1 MTNPQKGTIY
11 SILCALSRYRKMKTR
26 LRDHFGLV
34 GVSHKPLHKRLNMQ
48 QKILIVGGV
57 ALGSKAAC
65 RFKRLEPRSKVTI
78 IDRDKFVSYGG
89 CGIPFYVSGDVSD
102 VNDLRKTSF
111 HMLRDEA
118 FFKDCKDIEVLTET
132 QATRIDREKKQL
144 HIVRKG
150 GTPDVLDYDKL
161 VLGTGSR
168 PRKLMI
174 PGADLPMVH
183 TSANLSDAQAIK
195 ELVTKGQ
202 VEKAVIVGGGFIG
215 LEMAEA
221 LADMWEVDTT
231 IVEYFDQIMP
241 GFVSPQFAKMAQGQM
256 EKNGVHF
263 LLNEEVQAIEGTH
276 TVEAVVTNKRRIE
289 ADLVIIAIGS
299 APNIELA
306 REAGLRIGPTGA
318 ISVDE
323 HMQTS
328 DPFIYSGGDC
338 AEIRNLV
345 TGQPGYYPL
354 GSMANRQGRVIG
366 TNLAGGSAVFK
377 GAVGSFV
384 VKTFDAALA
393 GTGLSLE
400 GARRAGFDAVSVQ
413 VAQLD
418 RAHFYPEKGML
429 HLELV
434 LERKTRRILG
444 IQGFGEQGDA
454 VVGRINMVAAIL
466 EDRPTVERLSNVELA
481 YSPPFTS
488 AMDVL
493 NALANAAENM
503 LDGHYKPIDADGFTE
518 KWVNGNGNLLILDC
532 RAKQDGEAYA
542 KKYPDRWINIPQDEL
557 RRRAEEIPKDKD
569 LILICNTGVRSYE
582 AQLNLR
588 EMGITNPVSVQ
599 GGIVTLNKCGLDL

>member
-1 MTNPQKGTIY
+1 MTQNI
-11 SILCALSRYRKMKTR
+11 
-26 LRDHFGLV
+26 V
-34 GVSHKPLHKRLNMQ
+34 
-48 QKILIVGGV
+48 IVGGV

-65 RFKRLEPRSKVTI
+65 RFKRLEPGSTVTI
-78 IDRDKFVSYGG
+78 IDQDRFVSYGG

-102 VNDLRKTSF
+102 VDDLRKTSF

-118 FFKDCKDIEVLTET
+118 FFRDCKDIEVLTCTRAE
-132 QATRIDREKKQL
+132 RIDRTSKRL
-144 HIVRKG
+144 HIRRSDG
-150 GTPDVLDYDKL
+150 STDTLAYDKL

-168 PRKLMI
+168 PRRLTI

-183 TSANLSDAQAIK
+183 TAANLNDAKAIK
-195 ELVTKGQ
+195 DLVTQGQ
-202 VEKAVIVGGGFIG
+202 VERAVIIGGGFIG

-231 IVEYFDQIMP
+231 VIEYFDQIMP
-241 GFVSPQFAKMAQGQM
+241 GFVSPQFARMAQRQM
-256 EKNGVHF
+256 EKHGVHF
-263 LLNEEVQAIEGTH
+263 FLEEKATAIEGGD
-276 TVEAVVTNKRRIE
+276 TVEAVVTDKRRLE
-289 ADLVIIAIGS
+289 TDLVIIAVG
-299 APNIELA
+299 AMPNMGLA

-318 ISVDE
+318 IAVNE

-328 DPFIYSGGDC
+328 DPTIYAGGDC

-345 TGQPGYYPL
+345 TDKPGYFPL

-366 TNLAGGSAVFK
+366 TNLAGGNAVFK

-400 GARRAGFDAVSVQ
+400 MARRAGLDAVSVQ

-418 RAHFYPEKGML
+418 RAHFYPDKAML

-434 LERKTRRILG
+434 VERESRRILG
-444 IQGFGEQGDA
+444 IQGFGEEGNA

-466 EDRPTVERLSNVELA
+466 EDHPTIDRLSNVELA
-481 YSPPFTS
+481 YSPPFSS

-503 LDGHYKPIDADGFTE
+503 LDGRFQPIGADAFNE
-518 KWVNGNGNLLILDC
+518 KWSTGNGDLLVLDC
-532 RAKQDGEAYA
+532 RARQDGEAYA
-542 KKYPDRWINIPQDEL
+542 KKYPGRWINIPQDEL
-557 RRRAEEIPKDKD
+557 RRRIDEIPAEKE
-569 LILICNTGVRSYE
+569 LILLCNTGVRSYE
-582 AQLNLR
+582 AQLNLK
-588 EMGITNPVSVQ
+588 EMGMSNPVSIQ
-599 GGIVTLNKCGLDL
+599 GGIVTLNRCGLDL

>member
-1 MTNPQKGTIY
+1 MSQNI
-11 SILCALSRYRKMKTR
+11 I
-26 LRDHFGLV
+26 
-34 GVSHKPLHKRLNMQ
+34 
-48 QKILIVGGV
+48 IIGGV

-65 RFKRLEPRSKVTI
+65 RFKRLEPRSNVTI
-78 IDRDKFVSYGG
+78 IDKDRFVSYGG

-102 VNDLRKTSF
+102 VDDLRKTSF
-111 HMLRDEA
+111 HMLRDET

-132 QATRIDREKKQL
+132 QATKIDRENKQL
-144 HIVRKG
+144 HILRKD
-150 GTPDVLDYDKL
+150 GTPGILDYDQL

-168 PRKLMI
+168 PRRLMI

-183 TSANLSDAQAIK
+183 TSANLNDAQAIK
-195 ELVTKGQ
+195 ELVTQGQ

-221 LADMWEVDTT
+221 LADMWEVETT
-231 IVEYFDQIMP
+231 VVEYFGQIMP
-241 GFVSPQFAKMAQGQM
+241 GFVGSQFARMAQGQM
-256 EKNGVHF
+256 EKHGVRFF
-263 LLNEEVQAIEGTH
+263 LDEEVQAIEGTD
-276 TVEAVVTNKRRIE
+276 TVKAVVTNKRRLE

-306 REAGLRIGPTGA
+306 REAGLRIGSTGA
-318 ISVDE
+318 ICVDE
-323 HMQTS
+323 HMRTS
-328 DPFIYSGGDC
+328 DPSIYSGGDC

-384 VKTFDAALA
+384 VKTFEAALA
-393 GTGLSLE
+393 GTGFSLE
-400 GARRAGFDAVSVQ
+400 GARKAGFDAVSVQ

-418 RAHFYPEKGML
+418 RAHFYPDKAML

-434 LERKTRRILG
+434 IEKKSRRILG

-466 EDRPTVERLSNVELA
+466 EDRPTVDRLSNVELA
-481 YSPPFTS
+481 YSPPFSS

-493 NALANAAENM
+493 NALANTAENM
-503 LDGHYKPIDADGFTE
+503 LDGRYQPIDADGFAE
-518 KWVNGNGNLLILDC
+518 KWVHGNGNLLILDC
-532 RAKQDGEAYA
+532 RARQDGESFA

-557 RRRAEEIPKDKD
+557 RQRLAEIPADKD
-569 LILICNTGVRSYE
+569 LILLCNTGVRSYE

-588 EMGITNPVSVQ
+588 NMGIADPVSVQ
-599 GGIVTLNKCGLDL
+599 GGIVTLDKCGLDL